1 MKFPGSVLV
10 SVVLF
15 VAETAAAL
23 CLSGAYRA
31 AGDRMWQWLTL
42 LFALLPCALVQL
54 SLVFIHRDVSRDRPL
69 VLLLHLLQLG
79 PLVRSVRDPPVLL
92 GGCGEPRGAEGG
104 GACEPRG
111 GTERRVAGGER
122 RRPCPGAGGR
132 SFVALQSPTVR
143 VLLLSFLL
151 AFFFSW
157 CFLRVASARVAL
169 RR

>member
-79 PLVRSVRDPPVLL
+79 PLVRSVRDPPGCCS
-92 GGCGEPRGAEGG
+92 GGGGEPPGVGGGAEGG
-104 GACEPRG
+104 GACELPG
-111 GTERRVAGGER
+111 GRR

-132 SFVALQSPTVR
+132 GAVVLQSPYGACFGAAFR
-143 VLLLSFLL
+143 PSGFF
-151 AFFFSW
+151 FFFSR
-157 CFLRVASARVAL
+157 CFLRVASARVDA
-169 RR
+169 R

>member
-79 PLVRSVRDPPVLL
+79 PLVRSVRDPPA
-92 GGCGEPRGAEGG
+92 PARGAEGSPG
-104 GACEPRG
+104 GG
-111 GTERRVAGGER
+111 GGRRCLRAPKGVLPGGEAQTL
-122 RRPCPGAGGR
+122 PGGWGLGCCGPADPYGVCFG
-132 SFVALQSPTVR
+132 A
-143 VLLLSFLL
+143 SFLPSG
-151 AFFFSW
+151 FFFF
-157 CFLRVASARVAL
+157 FLGDFCM
-169 RR
+169 

>member
-1 MKFPGSVLV
+1 MLVVPAAAMKFPGSVLV
-10 SVVLF
+10 SLVLF

-79 PLVRSVRDPPVLL
+79 PLVRSVSPVAPRPAAPSHRSRRGSQGHPERPGLCALRAGAPAPGRPVLL
-92 GGCGEPRGAEGG
+92 RTGASRDHILPSLIPE
-104 GACEPRG
+104 AR
-111 GTERRVAGGER
+111 
-122 RRPCPGAGGR
+122 GR
-132 SFVALQSPTVR
+132 SN
-143 VLLLSFLL
+143 FLL
-151 AFFFSW
+151 KHP
-157 CFLRVASARVAL
+157 
-169 RR
+169 